1 MFKMARIHVFQC
13 EVDDKPGGTSSLL
26 KRLAESGAHLEY
38 VYSERSAQKPGVGEL
53 FVAPRQTK
61 NEMDLVKES
70 GLKEVNQPIVMRFE
84 GDDKTGLGSRVT
96 TAWETAGINL
106 HGLMMAVLSGKFV
119 GYAMFDTSED
129 ANQAATILA
138 ELGSK
143 E

>member
-1 MFKMARIHVFQC
+1 
-13 EVDDKPGGTSSLL
+13 
-26 KRLAESGAHLEY
+26 
-38 VYSERSAQKPGVGEL
+38 
-53 FVAPRQTK
+53 
-61 NEMDLVKES
+61 
-70 GLKEVNQPIVMRFE
+70 
-84 GDDKTGLGSRVT
+84 VT